1 MASFE
6 RWLSTDGRLKER
18 REQQWQERLTDMVRA
33 ELLRDLRT
41 HGLEPKELADY
52 ARRISARQQDPFV
65 LAAELVQRITGR
77 AAKEAIAR

>member
-41 HGLEPKELADY
+41 HGLEPQELADY
-52 ARRISARQQDPFV
+52 ARRIAARQQDPFV